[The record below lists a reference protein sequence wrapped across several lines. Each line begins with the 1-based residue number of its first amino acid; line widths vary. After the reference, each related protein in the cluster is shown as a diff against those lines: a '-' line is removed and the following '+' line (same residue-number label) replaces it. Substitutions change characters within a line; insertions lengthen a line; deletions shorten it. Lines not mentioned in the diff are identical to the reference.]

1 MLSKSK
7 STNNFLTK
15 HNSHPK
21 LRKSTSEKNVSIE
34 DKINKFKEVKEV
46 KKPAYDSNEVKELVE
61 RGYQILKNMD
71 NLDEVKQGYHIKLK
85 LKSTAKKNN
94 NKIIQG
100 GFLLKVVREVVDGK
114 LEFYIQLKSYN
125 KVYRYNVDNIA
136 YIFYKEVTPNA
147 KKIEN
152 LEKKIELME
161 KKHKLEYLKLL
172 KLIKTTN
179 SVPNE
184 IKDKSINKKNNKKK

>member
-7 STNNFLTK
+7 STNSFLSSKGALPT
-15 HNSHPK
+15 
-21 LRKSTSEKNVSIE
+21 LRKSTSEKNVSLIN
-34 DKINKFKEVKEV
+34 DKINKFKSEKVPKKENTE
-46 KKPAYDSNEVKELVE
+46 KMSNEVRALVD

-71 NLDEVKQGYHIKLK
+71 DIDEIKQGYHIKLK
-85 LKSTAKKNN
+85 LKSGKGKKNT

-100 GFLLKVVREVVDGK
+100 GFLLKVVKEVVDGK

-125 KVYRYNVDNIA
+125 KIYRYNVENIA

-152 LEKKIELME
+152 LEKKIDLME
-161 KKHKLEYLKLL
+161 KKHKLEYLKLI
-172 KLIKTTN
+172 KLIKTTG
-179 SVPNE
+179 SD
-184 IKDKSINKKNNKKK
+184 KDIKKKK

>member
-7 STNNFLTK
+7 STNSFLSSKGTL
-15 HNSHPK
+15 PT
-21 LRKSTSEKNVSIE
+21 LRKSTSEKNVSLIN
-34 DKINKFKEVKEV
+34 DKINKFKSEKVPKKENTE
-46 KKPAYDSNEVKELVE
+46 KMSNEVRALVD

-71 NLDEVKQGYHIKLK
+71 DIDEIKQGYHIKLK
-85 LKSTAKKNN
+85 LKSGKGKKNT

-100 GFLLKVVREVVDGK
+100 GFLLKVVKEVVDGK

-125 KVYRYNVDNIA
+125 KIYRYNVENIA

-152 LEKKIELME
+152 LEKKIDLME
-161 KKHKLEYLKLL
+161 KKHKLEYLKLI
-172 KLIKTTN
+172 KLIKTTG
-179 SVPNE
+179 SD
-184 IKDKSINKKNNKKK
+184 KDIKKKK